1 MLLPAFV
8 RAPLACRTDALAI
21 LVGSHESDPC
31 LVGYDPGQAEA
42 LVADCRRRSIAEE
55 GCAPHLSHG
64 RARRI
69 FGFLDEIALD
79 GAGGCVLH
87 PLLRAR
93 ARIDEVALILGTG
106 TAFEIWSPHVALD
119 GDDPDLA
126 DLAAFHLNLK
136 RAA

>member
-1 MLLPAFV
+1 MPSRSSSEATSPTPAWSATTPV
-8 RAPLACRTDALAI
+8 RPKRWWPIA
-21 LVGSHESDPC
+21 
-31 LVGYDPGQAEA
+31 
-42 LVADCRRRSIAEE
+42 IAEE

-93 ARIDEVALILGTG
+93 ARIEQVALILGTG